1 MKKLYPLLSVLFL
14 IYWGCE
20 KEVEEDTTPP
30 TVSITSIVSDQFV
43 SEIVTI
49 SVTTQDNDGI
59 SKVEFFIGD
68 SLHLIDTETPYE
80 YDWITTTYE
89 DGSEHIIKVISYDN
103 FDNST
108 ESSPLLCTVDNSTS
122 VPNGGDITSVTY
134 TLLEMMIEWE
144 ESTDGDFND
153 YKVLFSE
160 TENGNKDTIETF
172 TDRSVTFYTIENFNP
187 LIENWFWVKVTDT
200 LGLSRI
206 GTGMSNSIDS
216 EPYPVNITSVNYDLE
231 TMDITWE
238 EYVPNMNR
246 INQMN
251 INTRSSVTNDFQ
263 SYELLRSESEDGTY
277 TSIVVITDQS
287 NTSYSLTEFDPTQEN
302 WFEIKVTDYWGLHS
316 TGTGLSNDIDS
327 PPTLTDISPIL
338 YYDGFQIKWLQN
350 NDHDF
355 KSYKLYE
362 SINEEMTNPILI
374 YETTEKQDTN
384 YVINNIN
391 ENKYYQIICEDYW
404 GLVSTSNIEMLY
416 TEVELWGQYYSVL
429 NTYELILNNSGLYGS
444 IPPEVGYLTSLTN
457 LNLYWNQLTGS
468 IPSELGYLTNLE
480 MLSLGE
486 NELTGSIPSEFGF
499 LTNLIELVLR
509 KNQLTGN
516 IPFEIGSL
524 TNLVFL
530 DLYGNE
536 LMGEIPPEL
545 ENLNNLEKLYLYNN
559 QLSGVIPSE
568 IGNLTYLTSL
578 KLSGNQ
584 LSGEIPLDIGN
595 LTNLTSLY
603 LNNNLLSGIIPETI
617 CNIDWGNLP
626 YYSFNNNQLCPP
638 YPSCIYTVG
647 NQDLNDCDGMIEI
660 WGELYSIEY
669 TTELNMSNSGLIGS
683 IPPELGIL
691 TNLTYLNLG
700 YNELTGSIPT
710 EIGNLTNLTHLILN
724 DNQIT
729 NSIPSEIGSMINLT
743 YLMFDNNQLTGS
755 IPSEIGSLINLTSLS
770 IENNQLTD
778 VIPPEIG
785 NLIDLYNL
793 NLENNQLSGLVPN
806 EICNQGDD
814 YPGLEYNQLCPPYP
828 SCIENS
834 IGEQDTSN
842 CD

>member
-1 MKKLYPLLSVLFL
+1 MRKYLTLLLFIGLVFWSCEEEQSEDVDTEKPTITITYPQNGS
-14 IYWGCE
+14 
-20 KEVEEDTTPP
+20 
-30 TVSITSIVSDQFV
+30 TVY
-43 SEIVTI
+43 EIVTI
-49 SVTTQDNDGI
+49 TCMLSDNEGVE
-59 SKVEFFIGD
+59 KVELWVNGV
-68 SLHLIDTETPYE
+68 STGLIDNSEPYSFNWNTTLVDNGN
-80 YDWITTTYE
+80 YTIT
-89 DGSEHIIKVISYDN
+89 IRSYDTSEN
-103 FDNST
+103 TTDS
-108 ESSPLLCTVDNSTS
+108 EPVVLTVDNSLS
-122 VPNGGDITSVTY
+122 VPQGGNITSVTY
-134 TLLEMMIEWE
+134 TTTEMMVEWE
-144 ESTDGDFND
+144 ESSDGDFKD
-153 YKVLFSE
+153 YKLLYSDTE
-160 TENGNKDTIETF
+160 TGDRDTLETY
-172 TDRSVTFYTIENFNP
+172 TDISTTSYTITEFDP

-206 GTGMSNSIDS
+206 GTGM
-216 EPYPVNITSVNYDLE
+216 
-231 TMDITWE
+231 
-238 EYVPNMNR
+238 
-246 INQMN
+246 
-251 INTRSSVTNDFQ
+251 
-263 SYELLRSESEDGTY
+263 
-277 TSIVVITDQS
+277 
-287 NTSYSLTEFDPTQEN
+287 
-302 WFEIKVTDYWGLHS
+302 
-316 TGTGLSNDIDS
+316 SNDIDS

-374 YETTEKQDTN
+374 YETNEKQDTN

-416 TEVELWGQYYSVL
+416 TEVELWGRYYSVL

-486 NELTGSIPSEFGF
+486 NELTGSIPPELGN
-499 LTNLIELVLR
+499 LTNLIELILR

-516 IPFEIGSL
+516 IPSEIGSL
-524 TNLVFL
+524 TNLIFL

-536 LMGEIPPEL
+536 LMGEIPPEVG
-545 ENLNNLEKLYLYNN
+545 NLNNLEKLYLYNN

-568 IGNLTYLTSL
+568 IGNLTNLTSL

-584 LSGEIPLDIGN
+584 FTGEIPSDIGN
-595 LTNLTSLY
+595 LTNLRYLY
-603 LNNNLLSGIIPETI
+603 LNNNLLSGVIPETL
-617 CNIDWGNLP
+617 CNLDWGNLP

-647 NQDLNDCDGMIEI
+647 NQDLSNCDGMIEI

-669 TTELNMSNSGLIGS
+669 TTELNLSNNGLTDSIPPELGMLTNLTALDLRYNELTGS
-683 IPPELGIL
+683 IPPELGAL
-691 TNLTYLNLG
+691 TNLTYFNLG
-700 YNELTGSIPT
+700 YNELTGSIPLEIGNMINLT
-710 EIGNLTNLTHLILN
+710 FLRFDNNELTGSIPPEIGYLTNLTSLSLENNQLTGLIPPEIGNLTNL
-724 DNQIT
+724 
-729 NSIPSEIGSMINLT
+729 
-743 YLMFDNNQLTGS
+743 Y
-755 IPSEIGSLINLTSLS
+755 
-770 IENNQLTD
+770 
-778 VIPPEIG
+778 
-785 NLIDLYNL
+785 YL
-793 NLENNQLSGLVPN
+793 NLEQNQLSGLVPD
-806 EICNQGDD
+806 EICDQGDD
-814 YPGLEYNQLCPPYP
+814 WPRLEYNELCPPYP